1 MRPILTTLTA
11 AAAMVGV
18 GMTAPAPASANPV
31 VIAPLAAAAILGG
44 TALGGVAVGAAAT
57 HAAPAAV
64 PVPVPA
70 APTAYYGDEG
80 PAYDA
85 PAASC
90 YFTRAR
96 IHGVLHR
103 VQVCD

>member
-1 MRPILTTLTA
+1 MKPILTTLTA

-18 GMTAPAPASANPV
+18 GVSAPAPASAHPL

-44 TALGGVAVGAAAT
+44 TAVAGTAVGAAAS
-57 HAAPAAV
+57 HPAAV

-70 APTAYYGDEG
+70 APAGYYAGG
-80 PAYDA
+80 PAYGA
-85 PAASC
+85 GPC
-90 YFTRAR
+90 YFTNAR
-96 IHGVLHR
+96 VNGIVRR